1 MMLVRFPEIHVSA
14 ATNLS
19 RKAFPAV
26 LIYNFISCKIKD
38 ETLPCFV
45 LWCWNSR
52 QWALRVCCFSD
63 GGLLLFLMLFLA
75 IAPWQCANP
84 GPVCLHMPALPF
96 LCSAPCNSRIKPCRL
111 DWFSRSSL
119 SVDFWQESTNGRF
132 WKVEGRWS
140 QGPQLPLGDP
150 NVCHLPLCC
159 TLGRWVVAFC
169 CC

>member
-1 MMLVRFPEIHVSA
+1 MLLQTWVGRLSLRFWFIISLAAKSKMRLPLVLFSA
-14 ATNLS
+14 VGIPGNEL
-19 RKAFPAV
+19 
-26 LIYNFISCKIKD
+26 Y
-38 ETLPCFV
+38 
-45 LWCWNSR
+45 
-52 QWALRVCCFSD
+52 VCCFSD

-119 SVDFWQESTNGRF
+119 SVYFCQESTNGRF
-132 WKVEGRWS
+132 WKVEGRWR

-159 TLGRWVVAFC
+159 TLGRWVVAYC
-169 CC
+169 CS